1 MRTRTPTTFL
11 ASRACAAVL
20 GGAIFAVSPG
30 IASDADHRVTNAL
43 VDLDSDGDGVPDTS
57 DCRPFDPAAWSV
69 PSDVMLA
76 LGGGATASLGW
87 SAPASPGGLSLLYDV
102 LSSPSPGAFTAATCL
117 VFNGAAQ
124 AANDPFVPTGAV
136 SYLVRS
142 KNVCGGNLGANSQG
156 LSRTGVS
163 CDLTFAAPAC
173 VSAPVVLNA
182 SNVDPGDQMM
192 PFLLGTYAES
202 GRPVTLD
209 SSLGGSSAGAAAGG
223 GLASVRMR
231 PPEGDQTLTA
241 TVSDRDGDLAMA
253 SCLFHVDTIAPGSTS
268 FNAVRSPARRTRL
281 EADFRM
287 PGDDG
292 ESGTAVSYEIRLRNC
307 GPGAPCPIASEIE
320 WASACPLLAAPP
332 LAPGGTLAGFSLQN
346 AVGAAG
352 GGSCGSIDLE
362 RTYGLALRGTDEA
375 GNLSAILP
383 LPATPSVSTA
393 FATDTFAGPSS
404 IEADFGN
411 ALASVDLD
419 DDGFSDLVLGRP
431 ALNTNAGG
439 FTVVY
444 GGGSA
449 RPPTE
454 VLATDLG
461 LTGSMR
467 LGRSVAA
474 AGDVDGDGV
483 MDLLVGAPG
492 SGSTTCTTTGTNTGR
507 AFLFFGGPN
516 GLRRGTPWVACGPA
530 VTDDN
535 CYVVLSPPGA
545 SGAAAVCN
553 YGQAVAGVGDVIGS
567 PSGRPQISIG
577 AGDLT
582 STSTRVGRVFLY
594 APTVSGS
601 RPTQA
606 VSLALQ
612 ATLVGGADD
621 YHFGASLCSAGD
633 ATGDGVPDILVG
645 TPRNGG
651 VPGRVG
657 RAYLFLTI
665 PAASGATVV
674 ITAGGSATN
683 DGIVPLSGIAVD
695 DRFGNSCAGAGDL
708 DGDAGQLA
716 EFLISAPGASKVLV
730 FRGRGNLDASPPVIP
745 DAALVAPPSVTWT
758 TPGEIAAGMD
768 LDGDGLSDAVVGE
781 SRHVALYRFSGVT
794 WSAGTTVNLAPS
806 VLFDFVNA
814 SGGLGYPVILLDNW
828 KNLLPG
834 ETSPV
839 LPDFAIG
846 RVTDTGAPV
855 PRALIKY

>member
-1 MRTRTPTTFL
+1 MRPLRATTLL
-11 ASRACAAVL
+11 ATGAWVTVL
-20 GGAIFAVSPG
+20 GGAIFALAPG
-30 IASDADHRVTNAL
+30 TASG
-43 VDLDSDGDGVPDTS
+43 VDSRTTSVLAGLDSDGDGVPDAS
-57 DCRPFDPAAWSV
+57 DCRPSDPAVWWI
-69 PSDVMLA
+69 PSDVALA
-76 LGGGATASLGW
+76 VGGGATASLGW

-102 LSSPSPGAFTAATCL
+102 LSSPASGNFSAATCM
-117 VFNGAAQ
+117 VFNGTARAT
-124 AANDPFVPTGAV
+124 NDPIVPMGAA

-142 KNVCGGNLGANSQG
+142 KNLCGGNLGVNSQG
-156 LSRTGVS
+156 LARTGAS
-163 CDLTFAAPAC
+163 CDLTFATPAC
-173 VSAPVVLNA
+173 VNAPVVLNA
-182 SNVDPGDQMM
+182 STVDPGDQKM
-192 PFLLGTYAES
+192 PFLFGTYAES

-241 TVSDRDGDLAMA
+241 TVSDRDGHLAMA
-253 SCLFHVDTIAPGSTS
+253 SCRFNVDTIAPGSS
-268 FNAVRSPARRTRL
+268 LLDAVRSSVRRTRL

-292 ESGTAVSYEIRLRNC
+292 ESGTASSYEIRLRNC
-307 GPGAPCPIASEIE
+307 GPGVPCPIASELD

-332 LAPGGTLAGFSLQN
+332 LAPGGTLAAFSLQDN
-346 AVGAAG
+346 VGAVG

-375 GNLSAILP
+375 GNLSAIQP
-383 LPATPSVSTA
+383 LPATPTVSTA
-393 FATDTFAGPSS
+393 FATDAFAGPSA

-419 DDGFSDLVLGRP
+419 DDGFSDLVVGRP
-431 ALNTNAGG
+431 ALNSNAGG

-454 VLATDLG
+454 VLAADLG

-467 LGRSVAA
+467 LGRAVAA

-483 MDLLVGAPG
+483 MDLLVGAAGLG
-492 SGSTTCTTTGTNTGR
+492 SSTCSTTGTNTGR

-516 GLRRGTPWVACGPA
+516 GLRRGTPWVTCGPA
-530 VTDDN
+530 VTNDN
-535 CYVVLSPPGA
+535 CYVDLGPPVAAGA
-545 SGAAAVCN
+545 TAVCN
-553 YGQAVAGVGDVIGS
+553 FGQSVAGVGNVIGS
-567 PSGRPQISIG
+567 PSGRPQFAIG
-577 AGDLT
+577 AGDLL

-594 APTVSGS
+594 STTVSGS

-606 VSLALQ
+606 VGLALH

-633 ATGDGVPDILVG
+633 ANGNGVPDILVG
-645 TPRNGG
+645 VPRNG
-651 VPGRVG
+651 VSGRIG
-657 RAYLFLTI
+657 RAYLFLAI
-665 PAASGATVV
+665 PAASGSTVV
-674 ITAGGSATN
+674 VTAGGNATN
-683 DGIVPLSGIAVD
+683 DGIVPFSGTAAD
-695 DRFGNSCAGAGDL
+695 DRFGNSCAGAGNL

-716 EFLISAPGASKVLV
+716 EFLISAPFASKVLV
-730 FRGRGNLDASPPVIP
+730 FRGRSNLDASPPVVP
-745 DAALVAPPSVTWT
+745 DAALVAPPGVTW
-758 TPGEIAAGMD
+758 TPGEITAGMD

-781 SRHVALYRFSGVT
+781 SRHVALYRFSGVS

-806 VLFDFVNA
+806 VLFAFVNV
-814 SGGLGYPVILLDNW
+814 SGGLGYPVTLLDNW

-855 PRALIKY
+855 PRVLIKY